1 MFRLRLR
8 SRIVEALRG
17 HFERSPFPFPHVEL
31 YFWRPDDGRLNFGDY
46 LSQVVVDAAAASNG
60 LRLCQEAPRHQR
72 MVAVG
77 SILHLTKPGDVV
89 WGSGINGRKGQ
100 ELPGSN
106 ALDVRAVRGPY
117 TREVLMGQGLAV
129 PEVFG
134 DPAILLPTLLKG
146 ALRPGKSIEVGFV
159 PNLHDLSL
167 GTDHAGAE
175 LINPYMSWNRCIEA
189 IMGAKLIVA
198 SSLHGL
204 IMAEAFGIPARYVRL
219 SEGENL
225 FKYRDYYAGSG
236 RGEFTFAT
244 SVAEAIEM
252 GGERPAVHDI
262 DRLLGAFPVD
272 LWGLPRT

>member
-1 MFRLRLR
+1 MRRLRIRARL
-8 SRIVEALRG
+8 VEALRG
-17 HFERSPFPFPHVEL
+17 QFERDPFPFPHVEL

-46 LSQVVVDAAAASNG
+46 LSQVVVDAAAASHG
-60 LRLCQEAPRHQR
+60 LRLSQEVPQHRR

-106 ALDVRAVRGPY
+106 DLDVRAVRGPY
-117 TREVLMGQGLAV
+117 THDVLRRQGIAV

-134 DPAILLPTLLKG
+134 DPAILLPKLLKG
-146 ALRPGKSIEVGFV
+146 ALRPGKSIDVGFV
-159 PNLHDLSL
+159 PNLHDLGL
-167 GTDHAGAE
+167 ETDLAGAE
-175 LINPYMSWNRCIEA
+175 LINPFLSWNRCIEA
-189 IMGAKLIVA
+189 IIGARLIVA

-204 IMAEAFGIPARYVRL
+204 IIAEAFGIPARYVRL

-236 RGEFTFAT
+236 RDEFTFAT

-252 GGERPAVHDI
+252 GGERPPVYDV
-262 DRLLGAFPVD
+262 DRLLAAFPID
-272 LWGLPRT
+272 LWG

>member
-1 MFRLRLR
+1 MLKLGIRTRV
-8 SRIVEALRG
+8 SEALRG

-31 YFWRPDDGRLNFGDY
+31 FFWRPDDGRLNFGDY
-46 LSQVVVDAAAASNG
+46 LSQVVVDAAAASHG
-60 LRLCQEAPRHQR
+60 LRLCQEVHRHQR
-72 MVAVG
+72 MVAIG

-100 ELPGSN
+100 ELPGTN
-106 ALDVRAVRGPY
+106 NLDVRAVRGPY
-117 TREVLMGQGLAV
+117 TREVLQGQGIAV
-129 PEVFG
+129 PEIFG

-159 PNLHDLSL
+159 PNLHDLTL
-167 GTDHAGAE
+167 GSPMVGAE

-219 SEGENL
+219 SQSENM

-236 RGEFTFAT
+236 REEFAFAT

-252 GGERPAVHDI
+252 GGERPPVHHI

-272 LWGLPRT
+272 LWGLPKS